1 MASDRKKRNRNIFF
15 SIVLF
20 LFIGGYTLF
29 FTSRFWLR
37 IPVQSGNATKIG
49 TVVDWNDREVK
60 LIRWEYSKQQNEME
74 VELDVTNKRYDGI
87 NRYKFSAVDLNGN
100 PLYVDKIIEEDDW
113 VVLQIKD
120 LPSRWSDISLRMD
133 MPKESEDIDTTLK
146 LYSSLQDVKKVG
158 KIEKRSRTEYQ
169 LLRCDSQIAD
179 YDKKIQKAEQK
190 QGKLNQENLR
200 IDDKIAELKEKETY
214 QTDEEKENTEQ
225 LISDAES
232 QKQMNT
238 DEMAELKNKVTEY
251 QQRVSNIAKQ
261 KENIANE

>member
-1 MASDRKKRNRNIFF
+1 MASERKKRNRNIFF

-20 LFIGGYTLF
+20 LFIGGYTVF

-37 IPVQSGNATKIG
+37 IPVRSGNATKIG
-49 TVVDWNDREVK
+49 TTVDWNDREVK

-74 VELDVTNKRYDGI
+74 VELDITNKRYDGI

-113 VVLQIKD
+113 IVLQIKD

-133 MPKESEDIDTTLK
+133 MPKESEDTTLK

-158 KIEKRSRTEYQ
+158 KIEKRSRTEYKV
-169 LLRCDSQIAD
+169 LRCDSQIAD
-179 YDKKIQKAEQK
+179 YNKKIQKAEQK

-238 DEMAELKNKVTEY
+238 DEMEELKNKVTEY
-251 QQRVSNIAKQ
+251 QQRVSNIEKQ
-261 KENIANE
+261 KEKIANE

>member
-20 LFIGGYTLF
+20 LFIGGYAVF

-60 LIRWEYSKQQNEME
+60 LIRWEYSEQQKEME
-74 VELDVTNKRYDGI
+74 VELDITNKRYDGI

-120 LPSRWSDISLRMD
+120 LPSRWSDISLRID
-133 MPKESEDIDTTLK
+133 MPKESEDTTLK
-146 LYSSLQDVKKVG
+146 LYSSLQDVKKVR
-158 KIEKRSRTEYQ
+158 KIVKRSRTDYQ

-179 YDKKIQKAEQK
+179 YNKKIQKAEQK

-200 IDDKIAELKEKETY
+200 IDDKIAELKEKEVY

-238 DEMAELKNKVTEY
+238 EEMEQLKNKVTEY
-251 QQRVSNIAKQ
+251 QQRVSNIEKQ
-261 KENIANE
+261 KEKIINE

>member
-1 MASDRKKRNRNIFF
+1 MASERKKRNRNIFF

-20 LFIGGYTLF
+20 LFIGGYTVF

-49 TVVDWNDREVK
+49 TTVDWNDREVK

-74 VELDVTNKRYDGI
+74 VELDITNKRYDGI

-113 VVLQIKD
+113 IVLQIKD

-133 MPKESEDIDTTLK
+133 MPKESEDTTLK

-158 KIEKRSRTEYQ
+158 KIEKRSRTEYKV
-169 LLRCDSQIAD
+169 LRCDSQIAD
-179 YDKKIQKAEQK
+179 YNKKIQKAEQK
-190 QGKLNQENLR
+190 QGKLNRENLR

-238 DEMAELKNKVTEY
+238 DEMEELKNKVTEY
-251 QQRVSNIAKQ
+251 QQRVSNIEKQ
-261 KENIANE
+261 KEKIANE

>member
-1 MASDRKKRNRNIFF
+1 MASERKKRNRNIFF

-20 LFIGGYTLF
+20 LFIGGYTVF

-49 TVVDWNDREVK
+49 TTVDWNDREVK

-74 VELDVTNKRYDGI
+74 VELDITNKRYDGI

-113 VVLQIKD
+113 IVLQIKD

-133 MPKESEDIDTTLK
+133 MPKEREDTTLK

-158 KIEKRSRTEYQ
+158 KIEKRSRTEYKV
-169 LLRCDSQIAD
+169 LRQPDSR
-179 YDKKIQKAEQK
+179 
-190 QGKLNQENLR
+190 L
-200 IDDKIAELKEKETY
+200 
-214 QTDEEKENTEQ
+214 
-225 LISDAES
+225 
-232 QKQMNT
+232 
-238 DEMAELKNKVTEY
+238 
-251 QQRVSNIAKQ
+251 
-261 KENIANE
+261 